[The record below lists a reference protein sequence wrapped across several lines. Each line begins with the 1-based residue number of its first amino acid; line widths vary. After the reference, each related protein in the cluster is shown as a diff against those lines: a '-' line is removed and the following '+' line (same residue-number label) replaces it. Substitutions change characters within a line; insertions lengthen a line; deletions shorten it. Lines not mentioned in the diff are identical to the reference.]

1 MAKAVKSGKAT
12 ESIYVIAGKEETLVN
27 AQCSRLLD
35 GLIEP
40 QQRVTGLFSIDG
52 DKAVVSEVLDELR
65 TLPFLADKRVV
76 VIRDADDFVSNNREL
91 LEKYFDNP
99 CPTGILI
106 LTVSA
111 WPNNTRLAKKL
122 TQAGKLIGVI
132 QPKQH
137 ELPAYCINY
146 AKDAHDKKLDRDAAA
161 LLVELAGDDLT
172 RLYSEIDKLAL
183 FTAADKTITAG
194 HIESLIGHNRL
205 FDAFEVIDSC
215 LAGNVGA
222 AIERLRKM
230 FAEDKS
236 AEYSAVGAF
245 AYHFRRMFNA
255 KVMLEKGMSEYQ
267 ISQNLRIWGNKDT
280 LFRQIRKLSFRQIG
294 RQLQHLA
301 ETDYEIKTGRA
312 QPKIAIEQ
320 LVLRLSVL

>member
-1 MAKAVKSGKAT
+1 MAKAIKSEKAT
-12 ESIYVIAGKEETLVN
+12 ELIYVIAGKEETLVN

-35 GLIEP
+35 EIIDP
-40 QQRVTGLFSIDG
+40 QQRVTGLFSVDG

-76 VIRDADDFVSNNREL
+76 VVRDADDFVSNNRDL

-106 LTVSA
+106 LTVST
-111 WPNNTRLAKKL
+111 WPNKTHLAKKL

-132 QPKQH
+132 QPKQQ

-146 AKDAHDKKLDRDAAA
+146 ARDAHDKKLDRDAAA

-172 RLYSEIDKLAL
+172 RLYSEVDKLAL
-183 FTAADKTITAG
+183 FTDADKTITTG

-205 FDAFEVIDSC
+205 FDAFEVIDAC
-215 LAGNVGA
+215 LAGNAGA

-245 AYHFRRMFNA
+245 AYHFRRLFNV
-255 KVMLEKGMSEYQ
+255 KKMLQEGLNEYQ
-267 ISQNLRIWGNKDT
+267 ISKKLWLGYNKDSQFALLRRLT
-280 LFRQIRKLSFRQIG
+280 LKQIG
-294 RQLQHLA
+294 DQLKQLA
-301 ETDYEIKTGRA
+301 EIDFAIKTGRA

-320 LVLRLSVL
+320 FVLRLAAL